1 MLHAI
6 GVDVLEKGR
15 GFHVGHLQD
24 LGVLVGGKGELD
36 EVLKAQDIS
45 GKTLGKETAQG
56 EGDGRLVR
64 GHGHAF

>member
-15 GFHVGHLQD
+15 WFHVGHLQD
-24 LGVLVGGKGELD
+24 VGVLVGGKGELD

-45 GKTLGKETAQG
+45 EGTLGREVAQG